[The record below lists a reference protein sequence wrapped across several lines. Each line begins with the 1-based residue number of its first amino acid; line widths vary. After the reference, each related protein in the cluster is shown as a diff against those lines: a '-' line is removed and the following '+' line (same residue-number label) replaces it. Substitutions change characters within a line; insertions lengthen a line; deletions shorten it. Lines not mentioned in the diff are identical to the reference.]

1 MKNNNNQSKRHRRL
15 LYNRH
20 KKRPYIIFK
29 GKRIYVKS
37 SNKKLIRHILNNYF
51 LKTKR
56 KPIKKDAEKNT
67 KEFLKESVEKVL
79 YGVDDKDDFSGPI
92 QELKDKAKT
101 IKLDATETEYQK
113 DEREKKEKK
122 QREELA
128 RLNDILKKK
137 DTRYK
142 NKINN
147 YFEKIKVK
155 DNEYKHFIINGV
167 ENNLNQMNK
176 EELKNV
182 LQINNTNSKV
192 QINKQKNLFIKRL
205 KKKNTFVD
213 TYNKY
218 IENVTSNINKFQTL
232 DNALYNEKENYIPA
246 EVLLNKYDKMN
257 AYAII
262 KENHEEDE
270 NQFKNITQE
279 IEEEEKIFKP
289 KYKTQTHSHTQFED
303 IPEEEE
309 EQSIFTFKSKRQNQY
324 ENVYDSDDSG
334 GGKKDGLYNTE
345 IDNIMKPFKDKYN
358 YIGTFPLDYLND
370 VVRYVKKNKLK
381 QFSFILNTETLDSKY
396 NGHWIA
402 IYCDCINDMSFEIYD
417 PLAQKRKILYKRIH
431 DLFTNLFNDMEIKT
445 YLKFKSNTIRQQSFR
460 SSNCGWY
467 AIRFLIMRYQNISFK
482 KATFYK
488 GIDNNEN
495 NIESLKNSYNKFGY
509 I

>member
-1 MKNNNNQSKRHRRL
+1 MKNNNNNQSKRHRRL
-15 LYNRH
+15 LYNKH

-29 GKRIYVKS
+29 GKRIYVES

-56 KPIKKDAEKNT
+56 KPIKIDAEKNT
-67 KEFLKESVEKVL
+67 KEFLKENIKKVL
-79 YGVDDKDDFSGPI
+79 YGVDDKDDFNGPI
-92 QELKDKAKT
+92 QELRDKAKT
-101 IKLDATETEYQK
+101 IKLDATETQYQK
-113 DEREKKEKK
+113 EERLKKEKK
-122 QREELA
+122 HLEEIEK
-128 RLNDILKKK
+128 LNDILKKK
-137 DTRYK
+137 DIKYK
-142 NKINN
+142 EKINN
-147 YFEKIKVK
+147 FFDKIKVK

-167 ENNLNQMNK
+167 ENNLNQMDK

-182 LQINNTNSKV
+182 LQINNTNSKT

-205 KKKNTFVD
+205 KKKDTFID

-218 IENVTSNINKFQTL
+218 IENVTSNINKFQTF
-232 DNALYNEKENYIPA
+232 DNVLYNKKDNYVPV

-262 KENHEEDE
+262 KESNEEDE

-289 KYKTQTHSHTQFED
+289 KNKTQTHSNTQFED

-309 EQSIFTFKSKRQNQY
+309 QQSIFFKSKRQNQY
-324 ENVYDSDDSG
+324 ENDSDNSG
-334 GGKKDGLYNTE
+334 GGKKNGLYNTQ
-345 IDNIMKPFKDKYN
+345 IDGIMRPFRDKYN

-370 VVRYVKKNKLK
+370 VVRYIKKNKLK

-445 YLKFKSNTIRQQSFR
+445 YLKFKSNTIRQQSFN